1 MRNQPVEE
9 LSTMAAHAKNPLQDL
24 SIDHV
29 VLNVEDVDATARRFA
44 QTYGFAVYATSNQLG
59 EATSVAIGRN
69 RIRIVLT
76 QARAEDHP
84 AAGYTRQH
92 GDGVADIAL
101 AVPDTVAAFTE
112 AVRRG
117 ARPVVEPAEAEG
129 VVTASIAGFGD
140 VRHTFVQRR
149 EGTDSRWLPGFTPV
163 HRPPEVDTGLL
174 EIDHFAVCLEA
185 GQLQATVTSYEQIL
199 GMRNTFTEKIVIGA
213 QAMDS
218 EVVQSSSGAL
228 TLTLI
233 EPDTSREPGQIDH
246 FIKNHGGSGIQHIAF
261 RTEDVVRS
269 VSTMSERGV
278 EFLATPPAYYRM
290 LGDRLRLVRHSVQA
304 LSALNVLADED
315 YEGQL
320 FQIFTRSIHPRGTLF
335 FEVIERAGATTFGS
349 GNIKALYEAVEAE
362 QSG

>member
-1 MRNQPVEE
+1 
-9 LSTMAAHAKNPLQDL
+9 MAAHATNPLQDL

-29 VLNVEDVDATARRFA
+29 VLYVEHVDATARRFA
-44 QTYGFAVYATSNQLG
+44 QAYGFAVYATSDQLG
-59 EATSVAIGRN
+59 KATSVAIGRD
-69 RIRIVLT
+69 RIRLVLT
-76 QARAEDHP
+76 QARVEDHP
-84 AAGYTRQH
+84 AADFTRQH

-101 AVPDTVAAFTE
+101 AVPDTVAAFAE

-117 ARPVVEPAEAEG
+117 ARPVAEPAEAEG
-129 VVTASIAGFGD
+129 VVTATIAGFGD

-149 EGTDSRWLPGFTPV
+149 EGMDSRRLPGFTPV
-163 HRPPEVDTGLL
+163 RHPLPERDTGLL

-185 GQLQATVTSYEQIL
+185 GQLQATVKSYEQIL

-218 EVVQSSSGAL
+218 EVVRSSSGDV

-233 EPDTSREPGQIDH
+233 EPDTSRQPGQIDH

-269 VSTMSERGV
+269 VTTIGEQGV
-278 EFLATPPAYYRM
+278 EFLTTPPAYYRM
-290 LGDRLRLVRHSVQA
+290 LEDRLRLVRHSVRA
-304 LSALNVLADED
+304 FGALNILADED

-320 FQIFTRSIHPRGTLF
+320 FQIFTRSVHPRGTLF

-362 QSG
+362 QLG